1 MANATFENTTLFEH
15 RFWLQVLGDHARF
28 IFHGLS
34 PDETE
39 EIQEAQRFI
48 KVLDQLLNQSRGNL
62 SANALKNLTIQAQ
75 HYAKELRNFKLRL
88 LEKQLVGMI
97 SIGLSE
103 TFLNHMVNELDEY
116 LRILSYL
123 VQGKVP
129 PKSHPIHHHLLWVSD
144 ASAHAGII
152 TGDLDITEKKLKQ
165 KSDAFRKDFE
175 DYYLKAIELAG
186 YLRTNRQHFPALS
199 RYNNDVRFEL
209 KIFMDFLAELEE
221 WGLSNE
227 LLGIFTP
234 LMADH
239 MAREECYYL
248 MKLAES
254 AGTPPPSCD
263 PTKPR
268 VTSKKQKI

>member
-1 MANATFENTTLFEH
+1 LFEH

-28 IFHGLS
+28 IFHALS
-34 PDETE
+34 PEETE
-39 EIQEAQRFI
+39 EIQEAQWFI

-62 SANALKNLTIQAQ
+62 SINGVNNLTKQAQ
-75 HYAKELRNFKLRL
+75 HYAEKLRGFKLRL
-88 LEKQLVGMI
+88 LEKQLLGAI

-116 LRILSYL
+116 LRILPYL
-123 VQGKVP
+123 MKGEAP

-152 TGDLDITEKKLKQ
+152 TSDLDLTEKKLKQ
-165 KSDAFRKDFE
+165 KSETFREDFE
-175 DYYLKAIELAG
+175 NLYLKAIELAG
-186 YLRTNRQHFPALS
+186 YLRTNMQHFPALS
-199 RYNNDVRFEL
+199 RYNHDVRFEL
-209 KIFMDFLAELEE
+209 KIFKDFLAELEE
-221 WGLSNE
+221 WGLSDE

-239 MAREECYYL
+239 MVREECYFL

>member
-28 IFHGLS
+28 IFHALS